1 MGKYIEYTLRGI
13 FNILFSLNQKDS
25 FWIAKGFVLGC
36 KRTHFGQPKE
46 SFCKAKGLHFD
57 YLKRHWNILYKYF
70 ILINKM
76 LL

>member
-13 FNILFSLNQKDS
+13 LNILFLLNQKDS

-36 KRTHFGQPKE
+36 KRTRFEQQKE

-57 YLKRHWNILYKYF
+57 YLIKIHEIC
-70 ILINKM
+70 
-76 LL
+76 